1 MTRSI
6 DVVKSELRRI
16 LCEFVETEKIN
27 INLSTSTIELECC
40 VEKFR
45 DDVKTKHPSLFAEAQ
60 KFATHKRD
68 LFAVAVYDHASDLV
82 RNIMMPM
89 VQQCLALEENE

>member
-1 MTRSI
+1 MARAI
-6 DVVKSELRRI
+6 DVVKSDLRRI
-16 LCEFVETEKIN
+16 VCEFVETEKIS
-27 INLSTSTIELECC
+27 INVSTSTIELECC

-45 DDVKTKHPSLFAEAQ
+45 DHVKTKHPSLFREAQ

-68 LFAVAVYDHASDLV
+68 LFAGAVYDHANDLM